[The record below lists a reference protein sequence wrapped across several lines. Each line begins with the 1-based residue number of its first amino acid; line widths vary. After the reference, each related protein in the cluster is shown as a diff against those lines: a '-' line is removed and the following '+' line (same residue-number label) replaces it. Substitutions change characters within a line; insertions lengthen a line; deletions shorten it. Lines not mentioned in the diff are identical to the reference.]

1 MACVAKRYRGLVWVL
16 GLVGAA
22 AACAANKP
30 QRGGLMLAISTDMA
44 APKDIDQVGLTI
56 RSGGREVFAT
66 RAPVAPNGEVRLP
79 ATLAVLAPE
88 DPKQPVRIRLVAYS
102 GTKARVLRDM
112 TVTVPPDRTGQLR
125 VPLNFLSVG
134 SGVGEAPLSAQSAR
148 VLPRDVPMTGVA
160 PRDFD
165 AFTQIQNRCGDG
177 ATDVGGD
184 CTSLELSDPSIFD
197 DYDPTTI
204 FGGGAAPTKAEPSDG
219 DCFPVECCFESATA
233 VVPDDACTVPS
244 QGPSTNLALVTL
256 GIGTATA
263 GVGPLVPLD
272 FDADPRFG
280 EVGVRLLPNA
290 RLQLPP
296 AVCRKMAKG
305 VATEEKV
312 VSVVFSTRCA
322 PKSKATPLCGPA
334 SATSTARCGDRVLP
348 RDAGADASP
357 QPDGGPAPKN
367 IELLASGLRRPEG
380 LAIVS
385 EGVFVADLGLSLKR
399 VSAGVASEI
408 ASSGTGDSPVG
419 LAAVTSGG
427 STFLVTGGGLTA
439 FGARTDGSSVVQ
451 NTGNGYGM
459 AAVAATGNAAL
470 FSFPRNIPT
479 RIGGLGEELY
489 WLVPSTGTFGGV
501 DYVRQNVTTRSFTVN
516 ASQLLLGES
525 DGSIQACP
533 PAPFGCVVPTPLIT
547 APLSNGY
554 VGAMAASGTR
564 VFFVWMPD
572 DANAAAHLYRY
583 DPALTPSVVELAG
596 DLRSTA
602 GRFGGVA
609 TDGASVY
616 YASSGVLYA
625 MPRDGGTAVR
635 IAPAPGAQG
644 YPYGIGTIAVD
655 ALHVYWIARGDGA
668 SAGAVYRRRLE

>member
-1 MACVAKRYRGLVWVL
+1 
-16 GLVGAA
+16 
-22 AACAANKP
+22 
-30 QRGGLMLAISTDMA
+30 MLAISTDMA
-44 APKDIDQVGLTI
+44 APKDVDQVGLTI

-79 ATLAVLAPE
+79 ATIAVLAPE
-88 DPKQPVRIRLVAYS
+88 DSKQPVRIRIVAYA
-102 GTKARVLRDM
+102 GTKARVLREM

-125 VPLNFLSVG
+125 VPLNFLSLG
-134 SGVGEAPLSAQSAR
+134 SGVGEAPLSGASAP
-148 VLPRDVPMTGVA
+148 VLPRDVPMSGVG

-184 CTSLELSDPSIFD
+184 CTSLDLSDPSMFD
-197 DYDPTTI
+197 TYDPTTL
-204 FGGGAAPTKAEPSDG
+204 FGGGAAPSKDGAPSDG
-219 DCFPVECCFESATA
+219 DCFPVECCFESSTA
-233 VVPDDACTVPS
+233 VKPDDACTVPS

-256 GIGTATA
+256 GVGTQT
-263 GVGPLVPLD
+263 GGGPLVPLD

-280 EVGVRLLPNA
+280 EVGVRLLPNG

-296 AVCRKMAKG
+296 AVCRKMGKE
-305 VATEEKV
+305 VASEEKV
-312 VSVVFSTRCA
+312 VGVVFSTRCA

-348 RDAGADASP
+348 RDGGADASP

-380 LAIVS
+380 LAIVN
-385 EGVFVADLGLSLKR
+385 EGVFVADVGLTLKR
-399 VSAGVASEI
+399 AAGGVATEI

-419 LAAVTSGG
+419 LAAVNSGG

-451 NTGNGYGM
+451 NTGNGFGM
-459 AAVAATGNAAL
+459 SAVVATGDAAL

-479 RIGGLGEELY
+479 RIGGKGEELY
-489 WLVPSTGTFGGV
+489 WLVPSTGAFGGV
-501 DYVRQNVTTRSFTVN
+501 DYVRQNVATRSFVMG

-533 PAPFGCVVPTPLIT
+533 PAPFGCVTPSPLIT
-547 APLSNGY
+547 APLANGY
-554 VGAMAASGTR
+554 VGAMAASGSR
-564 VFFVWMPD
+564 ILFVWMPD

-583 DPALTPSVVELAG
+583 DPALTPSVAELAG
-596 DLRSTA
+596 DLRGTA

-609 TDGASVY
+609 TDGAYVY

-625 MPRDGGTAVR
+625 MPRGGGTAVR
-635 IAPAPGAQG
+635 IAPAPGAQA

-655 ALHVYWIARGDGA
+655 ALYVYWISRGDGS